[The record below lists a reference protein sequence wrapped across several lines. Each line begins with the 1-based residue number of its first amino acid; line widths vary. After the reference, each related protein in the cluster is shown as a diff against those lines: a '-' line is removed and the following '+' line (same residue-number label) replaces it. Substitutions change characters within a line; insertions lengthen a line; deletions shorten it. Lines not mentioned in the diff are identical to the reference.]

1 MTGIWMNDGAGWKLA
16 SSEVFPDE
24 ATLHR
29 LIAENPQLLP
39 LVGSPRLIVL
49 GCEVQLG
56 TGKADIL
63 AVESSGRP
71 TIIEVKLA
79 KNPEARRAIVS
90 QVIAYA
96 AFLHGFDAE
105 SLEQGP
111 LRKPLA
117 DVGYGSILDAA
128 QDQDQ
133 EGAVNTASFI
143 TSLQDYL
150 NHGNFRLVLV
160 LDEIS
165 SELERIVA
173 YLDAITVQALT
184 IDLISVEVYDVNGA
198 KIALPQRISP
208 DLSAPTPR
216 ATTGSAKTT
225 ASKGIESDGSDAFR
239 ASIADTTG
247 ETRSAFEKLI
257 AWAERLALLPNVRL
271 SSFAGAGGRFTLLP
285 RIMPDN
291 VGLVTIWNENQ
302 QPSLTLYRSVFERR
316 APQSTEPVERSIA
329 PAKIGQG
336 NVVRNI
342 TPEMLEVLTAA
353 YQEATSDDLSAVP
366 VPERDSQAEP
376 EHDAS

>member
-1 MTGIWMNDGAGWKLA
+1 MDDGTGWKLA
-16 SSEVFPDE
+16 SSEAFSDE

-29 LIAENPQLLP
+29 LIVENPQLLP

-56 TGKADIL
+56 TGYADIL

-96 AFLHGFDAE
+96 AFLHGFDTE

-117 DVGYGSILDAA
+117 DAGYGSILDAA
-128 QDQDQ
+128 QAQDQ
-133 EGAVNTASFI
+133 EGAVNPASFM

-165 SELERIVA
+165 AELERIVA

-198 KIALPQRISP
+198 KVALPQRISP
-208 DLSAPTPR
+208 DLSATIPH
-216 ATTGSAKTT
+216 ATTGSTKAT
-225 ASKGIESDGSDAFR
+225 APKGILSDGFDAFR

-247 ETRSAFEKLI
+247 ETRSAFEELI
-257 AWAERLALLPNVRL
+257 AWAEQLALLPNVRL
-271 SSFAGAGGRFTLLP
+271 SSFAGSSGRFTLLP

-302 QPSLTLYRSVFERR
+302 QPSLTVFRSVFERR
-316 APQSTEPVERSIA
+316 ASKSIELVERAIA
-329 PAKIGQG
+329 PVKIGQG

-342 TPEMLEVLTAA
+342 TPEILEALTTA
-353 YQEATSDDLSAVP
+353 YQEATSDDSSAVP
-366 VPERDSQAEP
+366 VPGLGGQAEP
-376 EHDAS
+376 EHDDS

>member
-1 MTGIWMNDGAGWKLA
+1 MDDGAGWKLA
-16 SSEVFPDE
+16 SSEAFSDE

-56 TGKADIL
+56 TGYADIL

-96 AFLHGFDAE
+96 AFLHGFDTE

-117 DVGYGSILDAA
+117 DAGYGSILDAA
-128 QDQDQ
+128 QAQDQ
-133 EGAVNTASFI
+133 EGAVNPASFM

-165 SELERIVA
+165 AELERIVA

-198 KIALPQRISP
+198 KVALPQRISP
-208 DLSAPTPR
+208 DLSATIPH
-216 ATTGSAKTT
+216 ATTGSAKAT
-225 ASKGIESDGSDAFR
+225 ASKGILSDDSDAFR

-247 ETRSAFEKLI
+247 ETRSAFEELI
-257 AWAERLALLPNVRL
+257 AWAEQLALLPNVRL
-271 SSFAGAGGRFTLLP
+271 SSFAGSSGKFTLLP

-291 VGLVTIWNENQ
+291 AGLVTIWNENQ
-302 QPSLTLYRSVFERR
+302 QPSLTVFRSVFERC
-316 APQSTEPVERSIA
+316 ASKSIELVERAIA
-329 PAKIGQG
+329 PVKIGQG

-342 TPEMLEVLTAA
+342 TPEILEALTTA
-353 YQEATSDDLSAVP
+353 YQEATSDDSSAVP
-366 VPERDSQAEP
+366 VPRLGGQAEP
-376 EHDAS
+376 KHEGS

>member
-1 MTGIWMNDGAGWKLA
+1 MNDGAGWKLA
-16 SSEVFPDE
+16 SSQAFSDE

-56 TGKADIL
+56 NGYADIL

-71 TIIEVKLA
+71 TIIEVKLS

-90 QVIAYA
+90 QVVAYA
-96 AFLHGFDAE
+96 AFLHGFDIE

-117 DVGYGSILDAA
+117 DAGYESILDAA
-128 QDQDQ
+128 QAQDQ
-133 EGAVNTASFI
+133 EGAVSPASFK

-150 NHGNFRLVLV
+150 DHGNFRLVLV

-165 SELERIVA
+165 AELERIVA

-198 KIALPQRISP
+198 KVALPQRISP
-208 DLSAPTPR
+208 DLSATIPH

-225 ASKGIESDGSDAFR
+225 ASKGILSDGSDAFR

-247 ETRSAFEKLI
+247 ETRSTFDELI
-257 AWAERLALLPNVRL
+257 AWAEALLPNVRL
-271 SSFAGAGGRFTLLP
+271 SSFAGASGRFTLLP

-302 QPSLTLYRSVFERR
+302 QPSITLYRSVFERR
-316 APQSTEPVERSIA
+316 APQSIEPVEQVIA
-329 PAKIGQG
+329 PVKIGKG

-342 TPEMLEVLTAA
+342 TPEILKALTAA
-353 YQEATSDDLSAVP
+353 YQEATSDD
-366 VPERDSQAEP
+366 
-376 EHDAS
+376 